1 MVSYPCLNISTE
13 GKQSVLRLKKKKNH
27 FNMYVIQIIILCSY
41 TVLYVNYISIKLE
54 EKIHI
59 KIFQGED
66 MCYY

>member
-1 MVSYPCLNISTE
+1 
-13 GKQSVLRLKKKKNH
+13 
-27 FNMYVIQIIILCSY
+27 MYVIQIIILCSY

-54 EKIHI
+54 EKIHT